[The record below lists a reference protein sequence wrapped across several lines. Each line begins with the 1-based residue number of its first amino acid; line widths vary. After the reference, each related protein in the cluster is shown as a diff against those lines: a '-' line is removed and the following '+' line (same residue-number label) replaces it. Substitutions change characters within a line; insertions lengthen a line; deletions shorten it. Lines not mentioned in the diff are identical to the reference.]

1 MPTMRRTP
9 TAAESTAALLSGKRG
24 RPEYRYRMYRSNI
37 SGETFEELTVVE
49 GAVVSLSNFRDHT
62 WELKVPMKRSPAK
75 LDVFKDYVKLVVETR
90 DGSTAS
96 WTSFPMGLYFFASPA
111 GTLRPTYSDWK
122 LVGRSPEAV
131 LALSSAYQGYSVA
144 AGTGALAAAR
154 QILIDRG
161 VPSGRIDFPPTD
173 VTLANAMFFDPIADP
188 EGSRWLRIVNA
199 ILNAGGF
206 YAVYCDARGLFK
218 THKIEDFARKAANV
232 SYDRSWVVGVEG
244 GPPEVEEAYDDERF
258 ANRVVVY
265 SGNPSISPPW
275 VGVAENHD
283 PESPGSI
290 ENLGRVVQK
299 EPIVL
304 QSITSQA
311 AADAVARAELAKASA
326 RARKLTLRTLPDPRR
341 GPREVYQIDLSTSAE
356 GVLVDGTWTVEGWKL
371 PLDLSEMEHTVTR
384 TVQV

>member
-1 MPTMRRTP
+1 MRRTP
-9 TAAESTAALLSGKRG
+9 TAAESTAALLRGLRG
-24 RPEYRYRMYRSNI
+24 RPEFRYRIYRSNLA
-37 SGETFEELTVVE
+37 GETFEELTNVE
-49 GAVVSLSNFRDHT
+49 GSIVSLSNFRDHT
-62 WELKVPMKRSPAK
+62 WELKVPMKRSSK
-75 LDVFKDYVKLVVETR
+75 LDVFKDYVKLVVEAR
-90 DGSTAS
+90 DGSTNT
-96 WTSFPMGLYFFASPA
+96 WTSFPMGLYFFSSPA

-122 LVGRSPEAV
+122 LVGRSPEH
-131 LALSSAYQGYSVA
+131 LLLLSSAYQGYSVA
-144 AGTGALAAAR
+144 AGTGVLAAVR

-161 VPSGRIDFPPTD
+161 VPSSMIDFPPAD
-173 VTLANAMFFDPIADP
+173 VTLPNAMFFDPITDP
-188 EGSRWLRIVNA
+188 EGARWLRISNS
-199 ILNAGGF
+199 LLSAGGF
-206 YAVYCDARGLFK
+206 YALYTDSSGRFK

-232 SYDRSWVVGVEG
+232 SYDKSWVVGIEG
-244 GPPEVEEAYDDERF
+244 GPPEVEEVYDDERF

-326 RARKLTLRTLPDPRR
+326 RARKLTVRTLPDPRR

-356 GVLVDGTWTVEGWKL
+356 GVLVDGTWAVEGFEL
-371 PLDLSEMEHTVTR
+371 PLDLSEMEHTVSR
-384 TVQV
+384 VVQV